1 VITSGYQHVIAS
13 YKEGNDEKTYSFT
26 LLCVCLTLLLI
37 PTVSFGAT
45 KAPNVEP
52 NATRDYSFKV
62 LVPNF
67 GTTYFPVNYNPSDPS
82 TYYIMS
88 PGKYVIVQRTDSVN
102 RSAVFRAVDA
112 STKTPLSDWVIIW
125 NGESK
130 LVYTNTSGKTQ
141 YIRFEISSSNI
152 TSFWAQGFLS
162 SVNFKNNIKKRRGY
176 FCPPFI
182 VEKKG
187 GYKFAWRNDQV

>member
-1 VITSGYQHVIAS
+1 MMKRLTVSL
-13 YKEGNDEKTYSFT
+13 

-45 KAPNVEP
+45 KAANVEP
-52 NATRDYSFKV
+52 NATRDYPFKV
-62 LVPNF
+62 LIPNTN
-67 GTTYFPVNYNPSDPS
+67 TTVFPDNYNPSDPS

-152 TSFWAQGFLS
+152 TSFLAQGF
-162 SVNFKNNIKKRRGY
+162 FKFGE
-176 FCPPFI
+176 F
-182 VEKKG
+182 
-187 GYKFAWRNDQV
+187 